1 MNAHVNVRT
10 TMTPLPSGLQLRW
23 IRFGEQTAHVPAYA
37 NLLDADERRR
47 AEAFVF
53 DRDRRR
59 FTIARALL
67 RITIAHALDLT
78 PQELAFDYGPWH
90 KPSLAWP
97 PRGRELQFNVSHAG
111 DVAVIVTAWHRPV
124 GVDVECVRADL
135 DHAQL
140 AVRFF
145 SPRER
150 AALAVLAPG
159 VRARAF
165 FDVWTRK
172 EAYVKAR
179 GLGLSMPLDSFDVAA
194 APAATDALLATRPD
208 SGDAARWTVR
218 ALAAP
223 PGYAAALASAT
234 GTSMPAAS

>member
-1 MNAHVNVRT
+1 
-10 TMTPLPSGLQLRW
+10 
-23 IRFGEQTAHVPAYA
+23 
-37 NLLDADERRR
+37 
-47 AEAFVF
+47 
-53 DRDRRR
+53 
-59 FTIARALL
+59 
-67 RITIAHALDLT
+67 
-78 PQELAFDYGPWH
+78 
-90 KPSLAWP
+90 
-97 PRGRELQFNVSHAG
+97 
-111 DVAVIVTAWHRPV
+111 
-124 GVDVECVRADL
+124 
-135 DHAQL
+135 L

-179 GLGLSMPLDSFDVAA
+179 GLGLAMPLDSFDVAA

-218 ALAAP
+218 DLAAP
-223 PGYAAALASAT
+223 PGYAAALASAA
-234 GTSMPAAS
+234 GTSMPAAG